1 MSDVVFTS
9 LPGPAEV
16 EAVVLGEQGL
26 LASMGRGTTLFDL
39 STSSPRLAR
48 RLEELFRQRGAFMLD
63 APVSGGPSGA
73 ASGNLVLWVG
83 GDRGAFNRHLDI
95 LRMFSHPHYVG
106 GIGAGAVT
114 KLAHN
119 MLGYML
125 LLAQAEIFSLACK
138 GGVDPLDL
146 WEALRFGVVGKQ
158 SPLDM
163 LVNQFLPGEYETPAF
178 AMRLAHKD
186 VKLATAL
193 ARELEVPM
201 RLANLTL
208 EEMTE
213 ALGRGFGEWDSR
225 AYLQLQLQRAGVK
238 IAVPRDRI
246 KAAQQRA
253 AARQTGRR

>member
-1 MSDVVFTS
+1 
-9 LPGPAEV
+9 
-16 EAVVLGEQGL
+16 
-26 LASMGRGTTLFDL
+26 
-39 STSSPRLAR
+39 
-48 RLEELFRQRGAFMLD
+48 
-63 APVSGGPSGA
+63 
-73 ASGNLVLWVG
+73 
-83 GDRGAFNRHLDI
+83 
-95 LRMFSHPHYVG
+95 
-106 GIGAGAVT
+106 
-114 KLAHN
+114 
-119 MLGYML
+119 
-125 LLAQAEIFSLACK
+125 
-138 GGVDPLDL
+138 
-146 WEALRFGVVGKQ
+146 
-158 SPLDM
+158 
-163 LVNQFLPGEYETPAF
+163 
-178 AMRLAHKD
+178 MRLAHKD